1 MKDLKY
7 LWAELEERWEPQSDE
22 EREHHTNCLLGEV
35 AVKLAEKQLD
45 EWGDDGG
52 YTLEAYQIEK
62 KNVTQAVRKRGLSQ
76 EEKVAFQKDREEIEK
91 AMQAIRLE
99 RDKLKQELKVR
110 RRRLREL
117 KSKDKEPGKK
127 SKRAARRL
135 RAEIEEDI
143 LKPLGIESSSYHGG
157 ALAGNAIRRLME
169 EAEGVAIGVKQKLRE
184 CGIDGRNDEIDAV
197 TTNIHIL
204 LSLLDA
210 VYSLLMTKY
219 GMVTVEILADL
230 EELLELLRLQWVKMG
245 LPMTPKFHILLK
257 HALAQLRE
265 SKGGLSDLAED
276 YIERS
281 HQERLK
287 DSRRIAGLRTFER
300 RTDSQVKMQYIRQL
314 VSVTKIQ
321 KTVNDAS
328 RRNLKR
334 DKPLATE
341 QAEGRKAVRHAKC
354 TRAADYARND
364 ATSVPPER
372 ARALNMK
379 DVKEGKTI
387 EHAKP

>member
-1 MKDLKY
+1 
-7 LWAELEERWEPQSDE
+7 
-22 EREHHTNCLLGEV
+22 
-35 AVKLAEKQLD
+35 
-45 EWGDDGG
+45 
-52 YTLEAYQIEK
+52 
-62 KNVTQAVRKRGLSQ
+62 
-76 EEKVAFQKDREEIEK
+76 
-91 AMQAIRLE
+91 
-99 RDKLKQELKVR
+99 
-110 RRRLREL
+110 
-117 KSKDKEPGKK
+117 
-127 SKRAARRL
+127 
-135 RAEIEEDI
+135 
-143 LKPLGIESSSYHGG
+143 
-157 ALAGNAIRRLME
+157 
-169 EAEGVAIGVKQKLRE
+169 
-184 CGIDGRNDEIDAV
+184 
-197 TTNIHIL
+197 
-204 LSLLDA
+204 
-210 VYSLLMTKY
+210 MTKY
-219 GMVTVEILADL
+219 RMITEEIITNL

-265 SKGGLSDLAED
+265 SNGGLSDLAED

-341 QAEGRKAVRHAKC
+341 QAEGRKAVRDAKR
-354 TRAADYARND
+354 TRAADCARND

-372 ARALNMK
+372 ARALNSK
-379 DVKEGKTI
+379 DVVDGKIT
-387 EHAKP
+387 ERAKP